1 MAQCSI
7 PLIGI
12 QIPYRWWIKNSL
24 EHISISVTA
33 AILPWL
39 VGLSIHSMTIPVR
52 SVLIWISGFKRFLV
66 KVCLICIFSSNIVK
80 QIFFRLLPFNIQ
92 CMSYYTFK
100 CNYYSNFTSLRRKMW
115 FYWIY
120 CHSDKLFHIMLYRV
134 HLAWAGFEL
143 TLVVIGTDYISS
155 CKSNYYSITTT
166 TALETN
172 VIKTPIQWNCKFYC
186 KCRKN

>member
-12 QIPYRWWIKNSL
+12 QIPYRWWIKNHL

-39 VGLSIHSMTIPVR
+39 EGLSIHSMTIPVR
-52 SVLIWISGFKRFLV
+52 SVLIWISDFKWFLV

-120 CHSDKLFHIMLYRV
+120 CHWQTFSHN
-134 HLAWAGFEL
+134 
-143 TLVVIGTDYISS
+143 VVSS
-155 CKSNYYSITTT
+155 TSCLSRIRTHVSGHRHWLHK
-166 TALETN
+166 
-172 VIKTPIQWNCKFYC
+172 
-186 KCRKN
+186 